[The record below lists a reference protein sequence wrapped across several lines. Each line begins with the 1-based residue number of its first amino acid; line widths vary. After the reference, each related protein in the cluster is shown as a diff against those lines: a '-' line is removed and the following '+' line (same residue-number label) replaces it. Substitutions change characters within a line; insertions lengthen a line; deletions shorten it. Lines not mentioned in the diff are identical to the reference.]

1 VAVIFFLFLLF
12 AVALAVAALVAGPAL
27 STPQMGRRTRILLT
41 LLMFFLLV
49 LMPMALYILLG
60 IPPLALV

>member
-1 VAVIFFLFLLF
+1 MIFFLFLLF
-12 AVALAVAALVAGPAL
+12 AVAFAVAALVSGPAL
-27 STPQMGRRTRILLT
+27 STPQMGRRPRIILT

-49 LMPMALYILLG
+49 LVPMALYILLG